1 MAKKQKVEFSAPV
14 ERISGKVVK
23 KSNRSHRTLYGTNHI
38 YGWNPENVIRKT
50 HGRLIH
56 REAMGEANHR
66 ASAELK
72 DAVMGA
78 KWRQEWTRD
87 GKRMPVNAFVIKQ
100 LLPEIK
106 AQLTQEWKDK
116 PLEELEQY
124 VKLQAAKRFRAKLQT
139 ASGESACQA

>member
-1 MAKKQKVEFSAPV
+1 MAKKQKVEFAAPV

-23 KSNRSHRTLYGTNHI
+23 KSNKSHRTLYGTDHM
-38 YGWNPENVIRKT
+38 YVWNENNVIRKT

-56 REAMGEANHR
+56 QEALGEANHR

-72 DAVMGA
+72 DAVKGA

-106 AQLTQEWKDK
+106 AQLTEEWKDK

-124 VKLQAAKRFRAKLQT
+124 VKLQVAKRFRAKIEA
-139 ASGESACQA
+139 ASGDSH